1 MSLIQAI
8 GLAAILWLG
17 WWLWRRRRG
26 DEVPDSRPNGG
37 RRGTN
42 VEAID
47 TVAGWPP
54 EATRVMTVSERRAH
68 RLLSDALP
76 ECMILAQVPL
86 ARFLRVPTRHSYAEW
101 MRRAGQLCADLV
113 VCDEGSQVIAVVDV
127 RPSAT
132 QASERHKKRHERMV
146 RVLRKAGVK
155 VLTWYE
161 QSLPRPDQVRDLVLG
176 SPEEQAK
183 RTGSATAAAATAVTA
198 PAVADAAGQSAREL
212 VARMAN
218 EAVPEVTEIDEPPP
232 STWFDDL
239 DSAPMPL
246 DEPKRR

>member
-1 MSLIQAI
+1 MSLIETV
-8 GLAAILWLG
+8 GLVAILLLG

-26 DEVPDSRPNGG
+26 DEVANSSSGGSRRANA
-37 RRGTN
+37 
-42 VEAID
+42 VETLD

-54 EATRVMTVSERRAH
+54 EATRVMTVPERRAH
-68 RLLSDALP
+68 RLLCDALP

-127 RPSAT
+127 RPSAE
-132 QASERHKKRHERMV
+132 QSSERHKRRHDRMV
-146 RVLRKAGVK
+146 RVLRKAGVR

-161 QSLPRPDQVRDLVLG
+161 QSLPRPDQVRELVLG
-176 SPEEQAK
+176 GAEEQA
-183 RTGSATAAAATAVTA
+183 RRATPAATAATATTA
-198 PAVADAAGQSAREL
+198 QADQSARDL